1 VAPKSDQPIIIKKK
15 KAGHAG
21 AHGGSWKVA
30 YADFVT
36 AMMAFFLLM
45 WLVSM
50 STPQV
55 KENLSKYFN
64 EYDIFKGSAS
74 LFEGAGGTTAV
85 NVAEEQAPPGPE
97 VRAKVKAEEKKPT
110 EELNPEEI
118 EQKLNSIIEL
128 KLGDM
133 KDQLSVDRVPDGV
146 RIQLIYKE
154 GRPLFEAGQASLT
167 ETGRD
172 ALLVLG
178 QAITGLPN
186 AIVVEGHT
194 DAAPLNRVSF
204 DNWDLSVDRALAA
217 MHYLVATGID
227 GSRVARVAGLEARQ
241 PLIPENPL
249 DPRNRRI
256 SIFLLNKPK
265 PKDTAPKEPPPPDF
279 KVGEEAPAKP
289 KAKPEP
295 AKSSHDLAP

>member
-1 VAPKSDQPIIIKKK
+1 MAPKSDQPIIIKKK

-50 STPQV
+50 ASPQV

-64 EYDIFKGSAS
+64 EYDLFKGSAS
-74 LFEGAGGTTAV
+74 MFEGAGGTTAV
-85 NVAEEQAPPGPE
+85 NISDQPAPPGPE
-97 VRAKVKAEEKKPT
+97 VRAKTKVEDKPPV
-110 EELNPEEI
+110 ELTPEEI

-133 KDQLSVDRVPDGV
+133 KDLVTVDRVPDGV
-146 RIQLIYKE
+146 RIQLRYKE
-154 GRPLFEAGQASLT
+154 GRPLFDAGQASLT
-167 ETGRD
+167 EIGRD
-172 ALLVLG
+172 ALQILG

-186 AIVVEGHT
+186 SIVVEGHT
-194 DAAPLNRVSF
+194 DAAPLNRAGI

-227 GSRVARVAGLEARQ
+227 ESRVVRVAGLEAKQ
-241 PLIPENPL
+241 PLIPDNPL

-256 SIFLLNKPK
+256 SIFLLNLPPK
-265 PKDTAPKEPPPPDF
+265 PRDATPKEPPPPDF
-279 KVGEEAPAKP
+279 KIGEQAPAVPPAKP
-289 KAKPEP
+289 
-295 AKSSHDLAP
+295 